1 MSNFFSDES
10 SQKIVAEI
18 ARVEGLTIG
27 EVRLHIEDFCDS
39 DPLERAI
46 QVFEKLGMQKTKN
59 RSGILIYLASESRK
73 IAIYGDKGIH
83 NKVGKEYW
91 NNIVAQTILR
101 IQSEDMTAAMIQVI
115 KELGEPLA
123 EHFPETNQEINELTN
138 EISYGKI

>member
-18 ARVEGLTIG
+18 ARAERLTIG

-59 RSGILIYLASESRK
+59 RSGILIYLASQSRK
-73 IAIYGDKGIH
+73 IAIYGDEGIH

-91 NNIVAQTILR
+91 NNIVTRTILR

-115 KELGEPLA
+115 RELGEPLA

>member
-27 EVRLHIEDFCDS
+27 EVRLHIEDFCDL

-73 IAIYGDKGIH
+73 IAIYGDEGIH

>member
-18 ARVEGLTIG
+18 ARVERLTIG

-59 RSGILIYLASESRK
+59 RSGILIYLASQSRK
-73 IAIYGDKGIH
+73 IAIYGDEGIH

-115 KELGEPLA
+115 KELVEPLA
-123 EHFPETNQEINELTN
+123 EHFTETTQEINELTN

>member
-18 ARVEGLTIG
+18 ASVERLTIG

-59 RSGILIYLASESRK
+59 RSGILIYLASQSRK
-73 IAIYGDKGIH
+73 IAIYGDEGIH

-91 NNIVAQTILR
+91 NNIVTQTILR

-138 EISYGKI
+138 EISYGKV

>member
-18 ARVEGLTIG
+18 ARVERHTIG
-27 EVRLHIEDFCDS
+27 EVRLHVEDFCDS
-39 DPLERAI
+39 DPVERAI
-46 QVFEKLGMQKTKN
+46 HVFEKLGMQKTKN

-73 IAIYGDKGIH
+73 IAIYGDQGIH

-91 NNIVAQTILR
+91 NSIVERTIQK
-101 IQSEDMTAAMIQVI
+101 IQSDDITAAMIQVI
-115 KELGEPLA
+115 GELGEPLA
-123 EHFPETNQEINELTN
+123 VHFPETNQEINELTN

>member
-18 ARVEGLTIG
+18 ASVERLTIG

-59 RSGILIYLASESRK
+59 RSGILIYLASQSRK
-73 IAIYGDKGIH
+73 IAIYGDEGIH

-91 NNIVAQTILR
+91 NNIVTRTILR

-138 EISYGKI
+138 EISYGKV